1 MKINIK
7 SPLQSLSGSYINS
20 IINTDDFDSF
30 VSNLKKLQ
38 IDIELSNDNKQTEK
52 HLEKLLNNFFND
64 VYYKNQYYINSK
76 SYKGLNECD
85 LVIHNGKDF
94 DSSVGVLLELKTPR
108 NENEMITKENFM
120 KQSFYET
127 ILYYLWE
134 KEYHKNNEVHNII
147 ITNFYDWY
155 IIDSKEFERIF
166 NNKKVKNIFEKWRT
180 GSTDSS
186 KTKMMYDF
194 IKEFLESNEIEIT
207 STHFNLK
214 EYYLHI
220 DNQDEKSIKE
230 LVSLY
235 KLLSPKHLLS
245 IKDEVDSNTLNK
257 NFYTELL
264 YIIGL
269 VETTEKGKILLVEN
283 FENGSLLDITKN
295 IIVSEGLLENVD
307 KSNYEYSDEENLIFQ
322 ISLELCI
329 TWINRIIF
337 LKLLENQLINYNGG
351 KNEYSFISSDKID
364 SFQNLNQLFFE
375 VLSER
380 VKNRNVDIKNKLKK
394 ISNIDYIPYL
404 NSSLFEP
411 TNTEKKTLR
420 ISGLDDESE
429 ISVFSKSITKQFDL
443 PKNNKLKTFNY
454 LLRFLECYDFGSSSE
469 NKLLSSKNKTIINS
483 SVLGLIFE
491 KINGYKDGSVF
502 TPSFITTKMCEETFE
517 KIILKK
523 FNETYNWECENYV
536 ELHNHLNIKNIKE
549 YNELIN
555 SIKICDPSVGSGH
568 YLVSMLNEI
577 IRVKSLLGLLC
588 DNEYRV
594 IKDIEI
600 LIENDELIVKLN
612 NGDLFKYYVI
622 DNGKIEKSIQLI
634 QETLFREKKTII
646 ENSLFGVD
654 INSNSVQICRLRLWI
669 ELLKSSYY
677 TKESNYSELQT
688 LPNIDINIKQGNSLV
703 QKFGFD
709 ENLSS
714 LFKGKF
720 KVKDYQEVVS
730 KYKETNDKKIK
741 QILNQYLNE
750 LKLEFKTTKPTKLQ
764 DNYNKEKYEHNLY
777 KDKLDNLSMF
787 NEKVSKLEKEKLKE
801 LESKMNETLIKIKEI
816 ENNIFYKESF
826 EWRFE
831 FPELIDDK
839 GEFIGFDVIIGNPP
853 YVVVN
858 KENFLT
864 KLYKWNSDL
873 YLMFFELS
881 LNKLLKK
888 GGFLSFITP
897 RFYLVNQNCLD
908 IRKSFTDEFHTY
920 KLIET
925 NPFKEV
931 NTECVITYIENL
943 NPKFENVP
951 IYQEKKKQFQ
961 KVNDLEKKL
970 IRKRELYT
978 YITFLTNEIDEVLDW
993 IEFDSEPISKI
1004 TTESLRGLEI
1014 GKKDLKSLNEG
1025 IECLVGE
1032 DTDRFKINYKESF
1045 VSSEHKEYKRLENFF
1060 KLDNMI
1066 LLRRVSK
1073 DLKSTIPNKHYSF
1086 NKNLYGISLK
1096 SEYSNYFVC
1105 GLLNSELLNF
1115 YYKFKY
1121 STKKE
1126 DMFPEIQKYLYEQLP
1141 IKSISEKN
1149 KKIEKTIIELVK
1161 KLLVD
1166 SENQTHLEELDKEVY
1181 KLYELNENQIKIIKD
1196 LISSVSENKNV
1207 N

>member
-7 SPLQSLSGSYINS
+7 TPLQSLNGSYINTNIS
-20 IINTDDFDSF
+20 NDEFNLF
-30 VSNLKKLQ
+30 VSNLSKLQ
-38 IDIELSNDNKQTEK
+38 NDIDVSNDNKQTEK

-64 VYYKNQYYINSK
+64 VFYKNEYYINSK

-85 LVIHNGKDF
+85 LVIHNGKEF
-94 DSSVGVLLELKTPR
+94 DSNVGVLLELKTPR
-108 NENEMITKENFM
+108 NEGEMISKDSFM

-134 KEYHKNNEVHNII
+134 KEYHKNNEIHNII
-147 ITNFYDWY
+147 ITNFYEWF
-155 IIDSKEFERIF
+155 IIDSKEFERLF
-166 NNKKVKNIFEKWRT
+166 NNKKVKNTFESWRNGT
-180 GSTDSS
+180 TDSS
-186 KTKMMYDF
+186 KTKMMYEF
-194 IKEFLESNEIEIT
+194 IKDYIEKNDITIT
-207 STHFNLK
+207 STYFNLK
-214 EYYLHI
+214 DYSNLIHKT
-220 DNQDEKSIKE
+220 DEKSIKE
-230 LVSLY
+230 LITLY
-235 KLLSPKHLLS
+235 KILSPKHLLN
-245 IKDEVDSNTLNK
+245 IKNEIDSNTLNK
-257 NFYTELL
+257 NFYVELL

-269 VETTEKGKILLVEN
+269 TEKNEKGKILLKEN
-283 FENGSLLDITKN
+283 FEKGSLIDITKT
-295 IIVSEGLLENVD
+295 IIKSEGLLENID
-307 KSNYEYSDEENLIFQ
+307 KTKFEYTSEDDLTFQ

-351 KNEYSFISSDKID
+351 KKDYSFISSDKID

-380 VKNRNVDIKNKLKK
+380 VSSRNYDIKNKLKR
-394 ISNIDYIPYL
+394 ISNIDFIPYL

-411 TNTEKKTLR
+411 TTIEKKTLR

-429 ISVFSKSITKQFDL
+429 MLIYQKSITKQYEI
-443 PKNNKLKTFNY
+443 PKNNKLRTFNY
-454 LLRFLECYDFGSSSE
+454 LLRFLECYDFGSSTE
-469 NKLLSSKNKTIINS
+469 KKLLTSKNKTIINS

-502 TPSFITTKMCEETFE
+502 TPSFITTKMCEETYE
-517 KIILKK
+517 KILLKK
-523 FNETYNWECENYV
+523 FNETYNWECENYI
-536 ELHNHLNIKNIKE
+536 ELHNHLQIKNIKE

-577 IRVKSLLGLLC
+577 IKVKSSLGLLC
-588 DNEYRV
+588 DKDYKL

-600 LIENDELIVKLN
+600 SIENDELIIKLQ
-612 NGDLFKYYVI
+612 NGELYNYYVN
-622 DNGKIEKSIQLI
+622 DNGSIDSFTQSV
-634 QETLFREKKTII
+634 QETLFKEKKTII

-677 TKESNYSELQT
+677 TKESSFKELQT

-709 ENLSS
+709 DNLST

-720 KVKDYQEVVS
+720 KVKDYQDVV
-730 KYKETNDKKIK
+730 KNYKETNDKKIK
-741 QILNQYLNE
+741 ETLKKYLEE
-750 LKLEFKTTKPTKLQ
+750 LKVEFKTSPPTKLIETYTKEVYEYKQ
-764 DNYNKEKYEHNLY
+764 YNIR
-777 KDKLDNLSMF
+777 LDNLGLF
-787 NEKVSKLEKEKLKE
+787 NEKISKKEKEKLKE
-801 LESKMNETLIKIKEI
+801 LELKMNDTNNKIKEI
-816 ENNIFYKESF
+816 EKNVFYKDSF

-831 FPELIDDK
+831 FPELINEK

-858 KENFLT
+858 KDNYLT
-864 KLYKWNSDL
+864 KLYSWNSDL

-881 LNKLLKK
+881 VNKLIKK

-897 RFYLVNQNCLD
+897 RFYMVNQNCKE
-908 IRKSFTDEFHTY
+908 IRRSFTDDYHTY

-931 NTECVITYIENL
+931 NTECVITYLEKKKPVFDSI
-943 NPKFENVP
+943 P
-951 IYQEKKKQFQ
+951 IFQEKKKNFQ
-961 KVNDLEKKL
+961 KVNDLDKSL

-978 YITFLTNEIDEVLDW
+978 YITFLTKEIDDVLDS
-993 IEFDSEPISKI
+993 IEIETNSLISI
-1004 TTESLRGLEI
+1004 TNESLRGLEI
-1014 GKKDLKSLNEG
+1014 GKKDLQSLSSG

-1032 DTDRFKINYKESF
+1032 DTNRYLIDFKQSF
-1045 VSSEHKEYKRLENFF
+1045 VSPEHKEYKRLEKFF
-1060 KLDNMI
+1060 KKDNMI

-1073 DLKSTIPNKHYSF
+1073 DLKSTIPNKNYSF
-1086 NKNLYGISLK
+1086 NKNLYGISLNK
-1096 SEYSNYFVC
+1096 GFSNYFVC
-1105 GLLNSELLNF
+1105 GLLNSELINF

-1126 DMFPEIQKYLYEQLP
+1126 DLFPEIQKYLYEQLP
-1141 IKSISEKN
+1141 IKIISKKN
-1149 KKIEKTIIELVK
+1149 KVIEERIIEIVK
-1161 KLLVD
+1161 ELHKTPNNKILLD
-1166 SENQTHLEELDKEVY
+1166 NLDIEVY
-1181 KLYELNENQIKIIKD
+1181 KLYDLDEKQIKVIKD
-1196 LISSVSENKNV
+1196 LISFVYENKN

>member
-7 SPLQSLSGSYINS
+7 TPQQSLNGSYINT
-20 IINTDDFDSF
+20 IVNNEEFNLF
-30 VSNLKKLQ
+30 VSNLSKLHSS
-38 IDIELSNDNKQTEK
+38 IEISNDNKQTEK
-52 HLEKLLNNFFND
+52 HLEKLLNNFFKD
-64 VYYKNQYYINSK
+64 VFYKNDFYINSK

-85 LVIHNGKDF
+85 LVIHNGKEF
-94 DSSVGVLLELKTPR
+94 DSNVGVLLELKTPR
-108 NENEMITKENFM
+108 NEGEMITKESFM

-134 KEYHKNNEVHNII
+134 KEFHKNNEVHNIV
-147 ITNFYDWY
+147 ITNFYDWF
-155 IIDSKEFERIF
+155 IIDSKEFEKLF
-166 NNKKVKNIFEKWRT
+166 NNKKVKQTFEKWRT
-180 GSTDSS
+180 GNTDSS
-186 KTKMMYDF
+186 KTKMMYEF
-194 IKEFLESNEIEIT
+194 IKDFLETNDIEIT
-207 STHFNLK
+207 STYFNLK
-214 EYYLHI
+214 DYTNLVGKS
-220 DNQDEKSIKE
+220 DEDSIKQ
-230 LVSLY
+230 LISLY
-235 KLLSPKHLLS
+235 KILSPKHLLN
-245 IKDEVDSNTLNK
+245 IKNEIDSNTLNK
-257 NFYTELL
+257 NFYIELL

-269 VETTEKGKILLVEN
+269 TEKTEKGKILLTEN
-283 FENGSLLDITKN
+283 FERGSLIDITKN
-295 IIVSEGLLENVD
+295 IIKSEGLLENVD
-307 KSNYEYSDEENLIFQ
+307 KSKFEYSNEDDLIFQ

-351 KNEYSFISSDKID
+351 KDDYSFISSDKID

-380 VKNRNVDIKNKLKK
+380 VSNRNHDIKNKLKK
-394 ISNIDYIPYL
+394 ITNIDFIPYL

-411 TNTEKKTLR
+411 TTIEKKTLR

-429 ISVFSKSITKQFDL
+429 ILVFSKSITKQYEL

-454 LLRFLECYDFGSSSE
+454 LLRFLECYDFGSSTE
-469 NKLLSSKNKTIINS
+469 KKLLSSKNKTIINS

-502 TPSFITTKMCEETFE
+502 TPSFITTQMCEETFE

-523 FNETYNWECENYV
+523 FNETYNWECENYID
-536 ELHNHLNIKNIKE
+536 LHNHLQIKNIKE
-549 YNELIN
+549 YNDLIN

-588 DNEYRV
+588 DKENKI

-600 LIENDELIVKLN
+600 TIENDELIVKLY
-612 NGDLFKYYVI
+612 NGDLFKYYVN
-622 DNGKIEKSIQLI
+622 DNGRFDNPIQSI
-634 QETLFREKKTII
+634 QETLFKEKKTII

-677 TKESNYSELQT
+677 TKESDYKELQT

-703 QKFGFD
+703 QKFSFD

-720 KVKDYQEVVS
+720 KVKDYQDVVL

-741 QILNQYLNE
+741 ETLKKYLDE
-750 LKLEFKTTKPTKLQ
+750 LKLEFKTSPSTKLQ
-764 DNYNKEKYEHNLY
+764 ETYSKDVYEFNQY
-777 KDKLDNLSMF
+777 KIKLDNLSMF
-787 NEKVSKLEKEKLKE
+787 DEKVSKKEKEKLKVFE
-801 LESKMNETLIKIKEI
+801 LKMNETKNKIKEI
-816 ENNIFYKESF
+816 ETNIFYKDSF

-831 FPELIDDK
+831 FPELINEK
-839 GEFIGFDVIIGNPP
+839 GEFVGFDVIIGNPP
-853 YVVVN
+853 YVVVSKDN
-858 KENFLT
+858 YLS
-864 KLYKWNSDL
+864 KLYSWNSDL

-881 LNKLLKK
+881 VNKLIKK

-897 RFYLVNQNCLD
+897 RFYLVNQNCKE
-908 IRKSFTDEFHTY
+908 IRKSFTDDFHTY

-931 NTECVITYIENL
+931 NTECVITYLEKKK
-943 NPKFENVP
+943 PVFESIP
-951 IYQEKKKQFQ
+951 IFQEKKKLFH
-961 KVNDLEKKL
+961 KVNDLEKSL

-978 YITFLTNEIDEVLDW
+978 YITFLTKEIDDVLDS
-993 IEFDSEPISKI
+993 IEIDTNSLINI
-1004 TTESLRGLEI
+1004 TNESLRGLEI
-1014 GKKDLKSLNEG
+1014 GKKDLQSLSSG

-1032 DTDRFKINYKESF
+1032 DTNRYSIDYKQSF
-1045 VSSEHKEYKRLENFF
+1045 VDSEHKEYKRLEKFF
-1060 KLDNMI
+1060 KKDNMI

-1073 DLKSTIPNKHYSF
+1073 DLKSTIPNKNYSF
-1086 NKNLYGISLK
+1086 NKNLYGISLQK
-1096 SEYSNYFVC
+1096 EFSNYFVC
-1105 GLLNSELLNF
+1105 GLLNSELINF

-1126 DMFPEIQKYLYEQLP
+1126 DLFPEIQKYLYEQLP
-1141 IKSISEKN
+1141 IKIISDKN
-1149 KKIEKTIIELVK
+1149 KVIQETIIDIVK
-1161 KLLVD
+1161 DLLNTPDDKNLLNKLD
-1166 SENQTHLEELDKEVY
+1166 IEVY
-1181 KLYELNENQIKIIKD
+1181 KLYDLDEVQIKVIKD
-1196 LISSVSENKNV
+1196 LIISVYENKN

>member
-1 MKINIK
+1 MKVNIK
-7 SPLQSLSGSYINS
+7 TPQQSLTGSYINTNIS
-20 IINTDDFDSF
+20 IEEYNLF
-30 VSNLKKLQ
+30 VSKLSKLQ
-38 IDIELSNDNKQTEK
+38 NDIDVSNNNKQTEK

-64 VYYKNQYYINSK
+64 VFYKNEYYINSK

-85 LVIHNGKDF
+85 LVIHNGKEF
-94 DSSVGVLLELKTPR
+94 DSNVGVLLELKTPR
-108 NENEMITKENFM
+108 NEVEMITKDSFM

-147 ITNFYDWY
+147 ITNFYDWF
-155 IIDSKEFERIF
+155 IIDSKEFERLF
-166 NNKKVKNIFEKWRT
+166 NNKTVKNTFESWRNGT
-180 GSTDSS
+180 TDSS
-186 KTKMMYDF
+186 KTKMMYEF
-194 IKEFLESNEIEIT
+194 IKDYLDSNEINIT
-207 STHFNLK
+207 STYFNLK
-214 EYYLHI
+214 DYSNLIE
-220 DNQDEKSIKE
+220 NTDEKSIKE
-230 LVSLY
+230 LITLY
-235 KLLSPKHLLS
+235 KILSPKHLLN
-245 IKDEVDSNTLNK
+245 IKNEIDSNTLNK

-269 VETTEKGKILLVEN
+269 IEKTDKGKVLLKEN
-283 FENGSLLDITKN
+283 FEKGSLIDITKN
-295 IIVSEGLLENVD
+295 IIKSEGLLENID
-307 KSNYEYSDEENLIFQ
+307 RTKFEYTSEEDLLFQ

-329 TWINRIIF
+329 TWVNRIIF

-351 KNEYSFISSDKID
+351 KNDYSFISSDKID

-380 VKNRNVDIKNKLKK
+380 VNSRNHDIKSKLKK
-394 ISNIDYIPYL
+394 ISNIDFIPYL

-411 TNTEKKTLR
+411 TTIEKKTLR

-429 ISVFSKSITKQFDL
+429 MSIYSKSITKQYEI

-454 LLRFLECYDFGSSSE
+454 LLRFLECYDFGSSTE
-469 NKLLSSKNKTIINS
+469 KKLLTSKNKTIINS

-517 KIILKK
+517 KILLKK
-523 FNETYNWECENYV
+523 FNETYNWDCENYI
-536 ELHNHLNIKNIKE
+536 ELHNHLQIKNIKE
-549 YNELIN
+549 YNDLIN

-588 DNEYRV
+588 DKDYK
-594 IKDIEI
+594 ILKDIDVS
-600 LIENDELIVKLN
+600 IENDELIIKLQ
-612 NGDLFKYYVI
+612 NGELYNYYVN
-622 DNGKIEKSIQLI
+622 DNGSIDSYTQTI
-634 QETLFREKKTII
+634 QETLFQEKKTII

-677 TKESNYSELQT
+677 TKESSFKELQT

-709 ENLSS
+709 DNLST

-720 KVKDYQEVVS
+720 KVKDYQDVVK

-741 QILNQYLNE
+741 ETLKKYLDD
-750 LKLEFKTTKPTKLQ
+750 LKVEFKTSPPTKLQ
-764 DNYNKEKYEHNLY
+764 ETYSKEVYEFNQYKISLDNWGLFNEKISKKE
-777 KDKLDNLSMF
+777 KDKL
-787 NEKVSKLEKEKLKE
+787 KGLELK
-801 LESKMNETLIKIKEI
+801 MTETKNKIKEI
-816 ENNIFYKESF
+816 ETNVFYKDSF

-831 FPELIDDK
+831 FPELINEK

-853 YVVVN
+853 YVVIN
-858 KENFLT
+858 KDNYLS
-864 KLYKWNSDL
+864 KLYSWNSDL

-881 LNKLLKK
+881 VKKLIKK

-897 RFYLVNQNCLD
+897 RFYLVNQNCKE
-908 IRKSFTDEFHTY
+908 IRKTFTDDYHTY

-931 NTECVITYIENL
+931 NTECVITYL
-943 NPKFENVP
+943 
-951 IYQEKKKQFQ
+951 EKKKPILESIPIFQERRKNFQ
-961 KVNDLEKKL
+961 KVNELDKSL

-978 YITFLTNEIDEVLDW
+978 YITFLTKEIDDVLDS
-993 IEFDSEPISKI
+993 IEIETNSLINI
-1004 TTESLRGLEI
+1004 TNESLRGLEI
-1014 GKKDLKSLNEG
+1014 GKKDLQSLSSG

-1032 DTDRFKINYKESF
+1032 DTNRYSIDFKQSF
-1045 VSSEHKEYKRLENFF
+1045 VDSNHKEYKRLEKFF
-1060 KLDNMI
+1060 KNDNMI

-1096 SEYSNYFVC
+1096 KGFSNYFVC
-1105 GLLNSELLNF
+1105 GLLNSELINF

-1126 DMFPEIQKYLYEQLP
+1126 DLFPEIQKYLYEQLP
-1141 IKSISEKN
+1141 IKIISEKN
-1149 KKIEKTIIELVK
+1149 NDIKDRIIEIVKELHKTPEDK
-1161 KLLVD
+1161 KLLD
-1166 SENQTHLEELDKEVY
+1166 KLDVEVY
-1181 KLYELNENQIKIIKD
+1181 KLYELDKNQIKVIKD
-1196 LISSVSENKNV
+1196 LINSVYEN
-1207 N
+1207 